1 MFMEQNEKSRLLDGD
16 PVETHMVSY
25 RDHFGTWLAL
35 IILTAMTILVSVT
48 GISLVAFS
56 VITALAIATTKATAV
71 ALYFMHLKYDNMIY
85 KIMLGTAM
93 LLFLSFLVLTAI
105 DYLTR

>member
-1 MFMEQNEKSRLLDGD
+1 MEQNEKSRILEGD
-16 PVETHMVSY
+16 PKEQHIVSY
-25 RDHFGTWLAL
+25 REHFGTWLAL

-56 VITALAIATTKATAV
+56 VITALAIASTKATAV
-71 ALYFMHLKYDNMIY
+71 ALYFMHLNYDNKIY

-93 LLFLSFLVLTAI
+93 LLFLSFLLLTAI
-105 DYLTR
+105 DYIYR